1 MELAQGSDW
10 LEGDLPPCRGAAVVA
25 AAEGGDRILRL
36 LAGAPKRLAVVDPRP
51 AQRHL
56 VELKLA
62 ALRTLAH
69 PEYLE
74 LAGPRPSRRRRALYQ
89 RVRPRLPRETDE
101 FWLDRLGL
109 VDRGVWSQ
117 GALERRLSAFRAF
130 VRWIQGSRR
139 LARFQALTTDEE
151 RRATYAREWR
161 SWFWRRLGPLLWK
174 HCFDVPPERLDR
186 LLLEGR
192 LLAPPPEIDASVFQA
207 AKDGGPR
214 ALVAGSP
221 DDYLRTLPDASV
233 DVFALGRL
241 DVRGLEGDIARTARP
256 GARISV
262 VCDRAPDVR
271 GFRADGVPTE
281 AGFFPG
287 FLIQEVWAT

>member
-25 AAEGGDRILRL
+25 VAEGGDRILRL
-36 LAGAPKRLAVVDPRP
+36 LAGQPKRLAVVDCRP

-62 ALRTLAH
+62 ALQALGH

-74 LAGPRPSRRRRALYQ
+74 LAGPRPSIRRRALYQ
-89 RVRPRLPRETDE
+89 RLRWLLPRETDE
-101 FWLDRLGL
+101 FWLARLRL
-109 VDRGVWSQ
+109 VERGVWSQ
-117 GALERRLSAFRAF
+117 GSLERRLASFRAF
-130 VRWIQGSRR
+130 IGWAQGSRR
-139 LARFQALTTDEE
+139 LARFRKLATEAE
-151 RRATYAREWR
+151 RREIYAREWR
-161 SWFWRRLGPLLWK
+161 TWLWRRFAPFLWERW
-174 HCFDVPPERLDR
+174 FDVPPERLER

-192 LLAPPPEIDASVFQA
+192 LLAPPPEIETSIFETAKECA
-207 AKDGGPR
+207 AR

-221 DDYLRTLPDASV
+221 EDYLRTLPDGSV

-241 DVRGLEGDIARTARP
+241 ELKGLEADIARLARP

-262 VCDRAPDVR
+262 VCERTPELR
-271 GFRADGVPTE
+271 GFRMEGEPRE

-287 FLIQEVWAT
+287 YLVREVCGV

>member
-1 MELAQGSDW
+1 VDLAQGSDW
-10 LEGDLPPCRGAAVVA
+10 LEGDLPPCRGAVVVA
-25 AAEGGDRILRL
+25 AAEGGDRILRV
-36 LAGAPKRLAVVDPRP
+36 LAKTPKRIAVVDPRA

-62 ALRTLAH
+62 ALKTLAH

-89 RVRPRLPRETDE
+89 RARWVLPKESDE
-101 FWLDRLGL
+101 FWLARLGL
-109 VDRGVWSQ
+109 IDRGVWSQ
-117 GALERRLSAFRAF
+117 GLLERRLASFRAF
-130 VRWIQGSRR
+130 VGWVHGSRR
-139 LARFQALTTDEE
+139 VARFRALATEAE
-151 RRATYAREWR
+151 RREMYAREWKT
-161 SWFWRRLGPLLWK
+161 WLWRRFGAFLWERW
-174 HCFDVPPERLDR
+174 FDVPPERLER

-192 LLAPPPEIDASVFQA
+192 LLAPPPEIDASVFEA
-207 AKDGGPR
+207 AKAGAPR

-221 DDYLRTLPDASV
+221 EEYLRTLPDASV

-241 DVRGLEGDIARTARP
+241 DVRGLEGEIARVARP

-262 VCDRAPDVR
+262 VSDRAPDVR
-271 GFRADGVPTE
+271 GFRAEGAPAE